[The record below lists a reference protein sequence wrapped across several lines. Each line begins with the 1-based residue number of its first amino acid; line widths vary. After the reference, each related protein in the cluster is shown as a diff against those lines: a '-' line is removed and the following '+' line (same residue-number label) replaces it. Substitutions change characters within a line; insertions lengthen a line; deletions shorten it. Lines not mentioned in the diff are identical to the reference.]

1 MKQGR
6 SVRLT
11 FGSGKKPKR
20 HLVAGLSALVQVD
33 RYLLTASDE
42 TAFLERLYR
51 RPGRRAEAITFRN
64 HERLPLARYLARGV
78 NAGREAD
85 IEGLAFD
92 GRYVWIVGSHSL
104 VRPQPEASD
113 KPARQLRRLRQLEG
127 RIDRCLLARIP
138 VDERTSELSVSV
150 LTSEGVR
157 RAASLPVN
165 RTGNALTRALARDP
179 HIGPFL
185 HLPSKDN
192 GFDVEGIAVLDDRVF
207 LGLRGPVLGGW
218 AIVVEVKVGEVA
230 PDRLQLARLASGARY
245 RKHFLDLGGL
255 GVRDLCMDGR
265 DLVIL
270 AGPTM
275 KLDGPAL
282 VYRWPD
288 VTRHRRDGVIFR
300 DDLDL
305 VLRLPSGDGADHPEG
320 MALVRTRAG
329 PRELMIVFEK
339 TSAGRRLGGRTV
351 EARLFSI

>member
-11 FGSGKKPKR
+11 FDSGKRPKR
-20 HLVAGLSALVQVD
+20 KLLAGLSALVQVD

-42 TAFLERLYR
+42 TAVLERLNLR
-51 RPGRRAEAITFRN
+51 SGGRGGALRFGN
-64 HERLPLARYLARGV
+64 HDRLPLARYLAHGV
-78 NAGREAD
+78 EPDREAD

-113 KPARQLRRLRQLEG
+113 RRTRQLGRLRQLDG
-127 RIDRCLLARIP
+127 RTDRCLLARIP
-138 VDERTSELSVSV
+138 IDEKTKELGASV
-150 LTSEGVR
+150 LTKAGIR
-157 RAASLPVN
+157 RAASLPVSSA
-165 RTGNALTRALARDP
+165 GNALTRALARDP

-218 AIVVEVKVGEVA
+218 AIVLEVKVVEVA
-230 PDRLQLARLASGARY
+230 PRRLRLERLTSGARY

-255 GVRDLCMDGR
+255 GVRDLCMEGQ
-265 DLVIL
+265 DLLIL

-275 KLDGPAL
+275 N
-282 VYRWPD
+282 WM
-288 VTRHRRDGVIFR
+288 
-300 DDLDL
+300 
-305 VLRLPSGDGADHPEG
+305 VLRWFFDRRTLSEAGEMRSSSGRICTLLSACRSET
-320 MALVRTRAG
+320 ARTIRK
-329 PRELMIVFEK
+329 EWHW
-339 TSAGRRLGGRTV
+339 SAQTQ
-351 EARLFSI
+351 AAASS